1 MLFVFT
7 EDILQMCTVH
17 VTSLVK
23 EEEIRKE
30 ISVKQLWALWWP
42 VTCDDTSTIKV
53 PETILLENVLN
64 VEGLPAERLAL

>member
-17 VTSLVK
+17 VTPLVK

-30 ISVKQLWALWWP
+30 ISVKQLWAL
-42 VTCDDTSTIKV
+42 
-53 PETILLENVLN
+53 
-64 VEGLPAERLAL
+64 